1 MSTISPRVLD
11 GRPISGV
18 ARFSASY
25 GEALGQSAATAAM
38 VIRMFST
45 TKFAWRHRVIA
56 IAIAAFATILT
67 ACGGGAGGSDA
78 ADSPSATTAATSGA
92 ASGNGAPADGANP
105 FSGLVECL
113 QEQGLEVTEPTGGG
127 PGRGGSRPNGSLP
140 PDFSVP
146 EGGLPPDGSLPPD
159 FSVPE
164 GGRPDGSFPGAGG
177 NQDPAFIA
185 SILGLDSSDPDV
197 TAAIETCSDQLG

>member
-1 MSTISPRVLD
+1 
-11 GRPISGV
+11 
-18 ARFSASY
+18 
-25 GEALGQSAATAAM
+25 M

-164 GGRPDGSFPGAGG
+164 GGLPPDGSLPPDFSVPEGGRPDGSFPGAGG